1 MLRTYASC
9 VCHSGGGNSLYMLTS
24 SCYYSASEPA
34 PEGHHTTSLQGV
46 WYTRAY
52 KRVPAL
58 EDIHNHM
65 DLSHPG
71 PIYVVT
77 RGSRVGFFP
86 SS

>member
-1 MLRTYASC
+1 MLRTYGC
-9 VCHSGGGNSLYMLTS
+9 VCHSCCNISLRVLTS
-24 SCYYSASEPA
+24 SGYYSASEPA
-34 PEGHHTTSLQGV
+34 AEGHHTTSLQGV

-58 EDIHNHM
+58 EDLRNHI
-65 DLSHPG
+65 DFSRPG